1 LVNLTWIPDVIKGIE
16 IGTILVLS
24 SLSLYYSSLCVYYSV
39 MTTLIFIL
47 FMFLIA
53 MFIVYFDYM
62 SSIVTLLL
70 LSSCICSYST
80 YPKVPRVDDLHYVG
94 VELRYIAYLRVLPD
108 VSGRVV
114 DREGDYYS
122 FVESSVVHPLR
133 IGYVEHGHVRGDGC
147 ILKASLVDAPYV
159 WIMT

>member
-1 LVNLTWIPDVIKGIE
+1 
-16 IGTILVLS
+16 
-24 SLSLYYSSLCVYYSV
+24 
-39 MTTLIFIL
+39 MTTVIFIL

-70 LSSCICSYST
+70 WSSCVCSYSV
-80 YPKVPRVDDLHYVG
+80 YPKLPRVDDLHYVS
-94 VELRYIAYLRVLPD
+94 VVLRYIAYLRVIPD
-108 VSGRVV
+108 IPGCVV

-122 FVESSVVHPLR
+122 FIESSVVHPLC
-133 IGYVEHGHVRGDGC
+133 IGYVEHGRVGGDGYV
-147 ILKASLVDAPYV
+147 LKASLVDAPYV

>member
-1 LVNLTWIPDVIKGIE
+1 
-16 IGTILVLS
+16 
-24 SLSLYYSSLCVYYSV
+24 
-39 MTTLIFIL
+39 MATLIFIL

-70 LSSCICSYST
+70 LSSCICSYSV

-94 VELRYIAYLRVLPD
+94 VVLRYIAYLQVLPNIP
-108 VSGRVV
+108 RRV

-133 IGYVEHGHVRGDGC
+133 IGYVERSHTEGDGC
-147 ILKASLVDAPYV
+147 VLKASLVDVPYV
-159 WIMT
+159 QIMT